1 MKRSKYYL
9 VLAVATI
16 LLICFSTGIVSAKC
30 LEAQVP
36 NPADFS
42 SPQDNLYF
50 PMSIGSTYV
59 YWAETEDELIL
70 NEINITSDTV
80 VIWGITCVVVYD
92 VEWVSPDDG
101 ITWYMTEE
109 TYDWHPWDNYGNVWY
124 FGEWTTEYEF
134 DDDWNPIGSN
144 HDGSWTAGVDSA
156 LPGIVMPAEPK
167 TGMCYEQEYLEDE
180 AEDMGKVQRLNASVS
195 IDYGDYEDCLKT
207 KEWTPLAP
215 GAIEH
220 KFYAPG
226 VGLVYIEELKEKTVR
241 VELIDIL

>member
-1 MKRSKYYL
+1 MKRLKYYL
-9 VLAVATI
+9 VSAVAII
-16 LLICFSTGIVSAKC
+16 LLTCLSTGIVDAKC
-30 LEAQVP
+30 IEAQTP

-50 PMSIGSTYV
+50 PMAIGSTYV
-59 YWAETEDELIL
+59 YWAETEDELTL
-70 NEINITSDTV
+70 NEITITSDTV
-80 VIWGITCVVVYD
+80 VILGITCIVIYD

-101 ITWYMTEE
+101 ITWYMT
-109 TYDWHPWDNYGNVWY
+109 
-124 FGEWTTEYEF
+124 
-134 DDDWNPIGSN
+134 
-144 HDGSWTAGVDSA
+144 
-156 LPGIVMPAEPK
+156 
-167 TGMCYEQEYLEDE
+167 EDE

-195 IDYGDYEDCLKT
+195 IDYGDYKDCLKT
-207 KEWTPLAP
+207 KEWTPLDP

>member
-1 MKRSKYYL
+1 
-9 VLAVATI
+9 VD
-16 LLICFSTGIVSAKC
+16 AKC
-30 LEAQVP
+30 IEAQTP

-50 PMSIGSTYV
+50 PMAIGSTYV
-59 YWAETEDELIL
+59 YWAETEDELTL
-70 NEINITSDTV
+70 NEITITSDTV
-80 VIWGITCVVVYD
+80 VILGITCIVIYD

-109 TYDWHPWDNYGNVWY
+109 TYDWHPWDNDGNVWY

-134 DDDWNPIGSN
+134 DDDWNPLGSN
-144 HDGSWTAGVDSA
+144 NDGSWTAGVDGA
-156 LPGIVMPAEPK
+156 LPGIIMPADPMP
-167 TGMCYEQEYLEDE
+167 GMCYEQEYLEDE

-195 IDYGDYEDCLKT
+195 IDYGDYKDCLKT
-207 KEWTPLAP
+207 KEWTPLDP